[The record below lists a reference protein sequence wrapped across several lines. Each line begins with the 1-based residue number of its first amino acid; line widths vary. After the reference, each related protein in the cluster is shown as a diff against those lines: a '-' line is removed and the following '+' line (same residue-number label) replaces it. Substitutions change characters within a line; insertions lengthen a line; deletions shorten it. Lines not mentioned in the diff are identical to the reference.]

1 MAKSDS
7 TICFRVPAK
16 ERNLLEAVAHYADQ
30 TLSEFARANLLLAA
44 EAILKQVGV
53 EAVMEKDRQFEE
65 KRLQEVTAKMQARL
79 EDVSNQGF
87 GSA

>member
-7 TICFRVPAK
+7 TICFRVPVK

-30 TLSEFARANLLLAA
+30 TLSEFARSNLILAA
-44 EAILKQVGV
+44 EAILQRVGV

-65 KRLQEVTAKMQARL
+65 RRLQEAAAKMQARF
-79 EDVSNQGF
+79 EDISGQRS
-87 GSA
+87 GSQ